1 MKKIHNKKIISE
13 QRKADF
19 GCLNQVIE
27 KNPIF
32 FLFDEFIDGR
42 IVIYFDEIDLKA
54 NKNGRRWEF
63 YKNTDNS
70 SSGGVWSELNGST
83 KVKDGRWYC
92 DGENNFFYQTPTE
105 TYSSRTERTT
115 PRTTTTTTPTT
126 TTTTTTTTEP
136 TTTDTNQSIFPLK
149 KGISAPEVVQLQ
161 NFLNNK
167 GTGEKLVTD
176 GIFGD
181 LTYNKLV
188 KYQEDNNLI

>member
-1 MKKIHNKKIISE
+1 MTNCVTKYYTKNTEKRTSFGEIDIAVVQVYVTSTILWNFFSNNVFTASDRGVQYVTGKWQCDGDENFKIIGE
-13 QRKADF
+13 VTKLD
-19 GCLNQVIE
+19 GTKKNQTYPSKI
-27 KNPIF
+27 N
-32 FLFDEFIDGR
+32 DWID
-42 IVIYFDEIDLKA
+42 
-54 NKNGRRWEF
+54 
-63 YKNTDNS
+63 
-70 SSGGVWSELNGST
+70 
-83 KVKDGRWYC
+83 
-92 DGENNFFYQTPTE
+92 
-105 TYSSRTERTT
+105 
-115 PRTTTTTTPTT
+115 TT